1 MAAWGVIY
9 VLCSLLEAVSGK
21 HRPTV
26 EVLCIFANPI
36 TDGIGWMEGACL
48 FLGLFSE
55 GFG

>member
-1 MAAWGVIY
+1 MAARGVIY

-48 FLGLFSE
+48 FLGLFSD